1 MGMAGKQEK
10 RRRVALL
17 VQTTSEWHRQL
28 LRGVA
33 DYAREHRP
41 WDFHIEPRG
50 LLETMQLPKG
60 WRGDGVILRLVDPA
74 QERAIRRRGLPA
86 VNVSWQG
93 EHSRAI
99 PRVSSDESACARL
112 AASHFVEK
120 GFRSF
125 AYVGPVGQPR
135 YADVLGAEFAIA
147 TRAAGFEC
155 VTFSGKSRK
164 HRQPLHQQRQRL
176 VDWLHGLRHPT
187 ALLVWNGEVG
197 REVIA
202 ACSANGLHVPDDLAV
217 LCAEHD
223 SVMNSLAPVPMSNI
237 DQSPL
242 RVGREAAALLDRL
255 MSGRRAP
262 ARPIHVPP
270 VGVVQRQSTD
280 TAAVDDSLVANAL
293 RHIRA
298 HAHEPLKVSDLQ
310 KALFVSRRS
319 LEHRFTQALGRTPAV
334 EIRRARLEHVRRLLI
349 ETDLPLAGI
358 AERTGYQHLEVMVRA
373 FQRQF
378 GLPPGRFRRER

>member
-1 MGMAGKQEK
+1 
-10 RRRVALL
+10 VALL
-17 VQTTSEWHRQL
+17 VQMTSEWHRQL

-33 DYAREHRP
+33 DYAREHGP

-50 LLETMQLPKG
+50 LLETMQLPEG
-60 WRGDGVILRLVDPA
+60 WHGDGVILRLVDRT

-93 EHSRAI
+93 ENSRVI

-125 AYVGPVGQPR
+125 AYVGPAGHPE
-135 YADVLGAEFAIA
+135 YADVLGAEFAKA

-155 VTFSGKSRK
+155 VSFLGKPTQRRRPM
-164 HRQPLHQQRQRL
+164 HRQRKRL
-176 VDWLHGLRHPT
+176 ARWLQGLPQPT
-187 ALLVWNGEVG
+187 AVLVWNGEVG

-202 ACSANGLHVPDDLAV
+202 ACSTHKLPVPDDVAV

-223 SVMNSLAPVPMSNI
+223 SVMNTLAPVPMSNI

-242 RVGREAAALLDRL
+242 RVGREAATLLDRL
-255 MSGRRAP
+255 MAGRRP
-262 ARPIHVPP
+262 PDHPIHVPP

-280 TAAVDDSLVANAL
+280 TTAVNDPLVAAAL
-293 RHIRA
+293 RHIRS
-298 HAHEPLKVSDLQ
+298 HSYGPLKVSDLQ
-310 KALFVSRRS
+310 KALFVSRRT
-319 LEHRFTQALGRTPAV
+319 LEHRFTQSLGHTPAA
-334 EIRRARLEHVRRLLI
+334 EIRRTRLEHVRNLLI
-349 ETDLPLAGI
+349 ETDHPLAII

-378 GLPPGRFRRER
+378 GSPPGRFRRER

>member
-1 MGMAGKQEK
+1 MVAANRQ

-33 DYAREHRP
+33 DYAREHGP

-50 LLETMQLPKG
+50 LLETMHLPRG
-60 WRGDGVILRLVDPA
+60 WRGDGVILRLVDRA
-74 QERAIRRRGLPA
+74 QERALRRRGLPA

-93 EHSRAI
+93 THSRAI

-147 TRAAGFEC
+147 TREAGFEC
-155 VTFSGKSRK
+155 ALFAGQSNE
-164 HRQPLHQQRQRL
+164 PLHQQRQQL
-176 VDWLHGLRHPT
+176 VGWLRGLRHPT

-202 ACSANGLHVPDDLAV
+202 ACSADGLPVPDDLAV

-255 MSGRRAP
+255 MRGRRAP
-262 ARPIHVPP
+262 AKPIHVPP
-270 VGVVQRQSTD
+270 VGVVQRLSTD
-280 TAAVDDSLVANAL
+280 TAAVNDPIVAKAL
-293 RHIRA
+293 RFIREHSTEA
-298 HAHEPLKVSDLQ
+298 LKVGDLQ

-319 LEHRFTQALGRTPAV
+319 LEYRFARALGRTPAS
-334 EIRRARLEHVRRLLI
+334 EIRRARMEHVRRLLI
-349 ETDLPLAGI
+349 ETDLPLAEI
-358 AERTGYQHLEVMVRA
+358 AERTGHQHLEVMVRA

>member
-1 MGMAGKQEK
+1 MWLDGGVARKQET
-10 RRRVALL
+10 RQVALL

-33 DYAREHRP
+33 EYAREHGP
-41 WDFHIEPRG
+41 WDLHIEPRG
-50 LLETMQLPKG
+50 LLETMHLPRG
-60 WRGDGVILRLVDPA
+60 WRGDGVIMRLVDRD

-112 AASHFVEK
+112 AASHFLEK

-147 TRAAGFEC
+147 TREAGFVC
-155 VTFSGKSRK
+155 ASFMGKPK
-164 HRQPLHQQRQRL
+164 EPLHRQRRQL
-176 VDWLHGLRHPT
+176 VEWLRGLRHPT

-202 ACSANGLHVPDDLAV
+202 ACSADGLPVPDDLAV

-255 MSGRRAP
+255 MRGRRAP
-262 ARPIHVPP
+262 AKPIHVPP
-270 VGVVQRQSTD
+270 VGVVQRLSTD
-280 TAAVDDSLVANAL
+280 TAAVDDVLVAKAL
-293 RHIRA
+293 RMIRDQTHRA
-298 HAHEPLKVSDLQ
+298 LKVGDLQ
-310 KALFVSRRS
+310 AALFVSRRT
-319 LEHRFTQALGRTPAV
+319 LEHRFVSALGRTPAA
-334 EIRRARLEHVRRLLI
+334 EIRRARLEQVRRLLV
-349 ETDLPLAGI
+349 ETDLPLAAI
-358 AERTGYQHLEVMVRA
+358 AERTGHQHLEVMVRA

-378 GLPPGRFRRER
+378 GQAPGRFRRER

>member
-1 MGMAGKQEK
+1 MVGSGMARKLK

-33 DYAREHRP
+33 DYARELGA

-50 LLETMQLPKG
+50 MLETMQLPKS
-60 WRGDGVILRLVDPA
+60 WRGDGVILRLVDA
-74 QERAIRRRGLPA
+74 SQERAIRRRGLPA

-125 AYVGPVGQPR
+125 AYVGPVGQPH

-147 TRAAGFEC
+147 TRTAGFEC
-155 VTFSGKSRK
+155 ATFSGQPRM
-164 HRQPLHQQRQRL
+164 PLHKQRQSL
-176 VDWLHGLRHPT
+176 VKWMRGLQQPT
-187 ALLVWNGEVG
+187 ALLVWSGEIG

-202 ACSANGLHVPDDLAV
+202 ACSVNGMTVPDDLAV

-255 MSGRRAP
+255 MRGRRSP

-280 TAAVDDSLVANAL
+280 TAAVDDLLVAKAL
-293 RHIRA
+293 RHIRTHSREA
-298 HAHEPLKVSDLQ
+298 LKVGDLQ
-310 KALFVSRRS
+310 KVLFVSRRT
-319 LEHRFTQALGRTPAV
+319 LEHRFMNALGRTPAA
-334 EIRRARLEHVRRLLI
+334 EIRRVRLEIVRRLLI
-349 ETDLPLAGI
+349 ETDLPLAAI
-358 AERTGYQHLEVMVRA
+358 AERTGYQHQEVMVRA

-378 GLPPGRFRRER
+378 GLPPGRFRNER